1 MNWKT
6 FAIVGIL
13 ATLLI
18 AMAISKPLLAIT
30 TTSDDDKDK
39 EKDKGK
45 KEECKN
51 KISMEEAI
59 NASLKYLKENYGDF
73 NYTLIKSEAKD
84 KKYEFKFTN
93 QTHVFEIEVNAC
105 NGEIIEAKV
114 EEMKIVTKPN
124 LISQSQA
131 IDIAINFL
139 KQNFGE
145 KNYTLLKIELEGVIY
160 EIKMTDGANIYEIK
174 IDGLNGKIIK
184 FEVKGINQEIEKKM
198 ENELKV
204 EINTLSKIVKEGLK
218 IEIEKRNTVLKINFV
233 EKGNLTKTE
242 LEITLIFDKLIEF
255 NDSNLNGIFDNNDA
269 VISFINLHS
278 LNWITNVSNITDS
291 QGNLVE
297 YLIEQKANLTNQG
310 KVLLTYHIIPST
322 ETFKILEQNITVNI
336 YKVKFDVYIEKFPW
350 KNDNSLLA
358 LQLKFNNEFE
368 YKDKNLKAKFKTIGN
383 TTPFFEWGGD
393 AYADGNLVKVNATI
407 DKNQV
412 YLTYPHFTQTLKH
425 DPSLGYEVYSA
436 LGATTGTTTTATVH
450 VTVTGTETSTQT
462 ITKTTTQTI
471 TKTSPTTVTSI
482 MLSLFRDAL
491 FLIISLIIML
501 TVIIA
506 LIYRTRKIKKEL
518 GI

>member
-6 FAIVGIL
+6 LAVIGIL
-13 ATLLI
+13 ATLLV
-18 AMAISKPLLAIT
+18 ALVISKPLLAIT
-30 TTSDDDKDK
+30 TTNDKDK
-39 EKDKGK
+39 GM

-59 NASLKYLKENYGDF
+59 KVALNYLKENYGDF
-73 NYTLIKSEAKD
+73 NYVLIKSEIKGII
-84 KKYEFKFTN
+84 YEFKFTN
-93 QTHVFEIEVNAC
+93 QTHVFEIKVNAC
-105 NGEIIEAKV
+105 NGKIIEAKV
-114 EEMKIVTKPN
+114 ERMKIMPKPN

-145 KNYTLLKIELEGVIY
+145 KDYTLLKIELEGVIY
-160 EIKMTDGANIYEIK
+160 EIKVTDGTNIYEIK
-174 IDGLNGKIIK
+174 INGLNGKIIK
-184 FEVKGINQEIEKKM
+184 FEAKVINQEIEEKI

-204 EINTLSKIVKEGLK
+204 EIKTVDKIIKEGLK
-218 IEIEKRNTVLKINFV
+218 IIIEKRNTVLKINFV
-233 EKGNLTKTE
+233 EKGGLTKTE

-255 NDSNLNGIFDNNDA
+255 NDSNLNGMFDSNDS

-278 LNWITNVSNITDS
+278 LNWITEVSNITDS

-297 YLIEQKANLTNQG
+297 YLIEQRANLTNQG
-310 KVLLTYHIIPST
+310 KVLLTYHIIPLT
-322 ETFKILEQNITVNI
+322 ETFKILEQNIEVNI
-336 YKVKFDVYIEKFPW
+336 YKVKFDVYIENFPW
-350 KNDNSLLA
+350 KNDKSLLA

-368 YKDKNLKAKFKTIGN
+368 YKDKNLKVKFKAVGSV
-383 TTPFFEWGGD
+383 TPFFEWGGD

-412 YLTYPHFTQTLKH
+412 YLSYPHFTQTLKH

-436 LGATTGTTTTATVH
+436 LGTTTTTTVH
-450 VTVTGTETSTQT
+450 VTVTGTETS
-462 ITKTTTQTI
+462 TQTI

-491 FLIISLIIML
+491 FLITSLIIML

>member
-6 FAIVGIL
+6 LAVIGIL
-13 ATLLI
+13 ATLLV
-18 AMAISKPLLAIT
+18 ALVISKPLLAIT
-30 TTSDDDKDK
+30 TTSD
-39 EKDKGK
+39 KDKGM

-59 NASLKYLKENYGDF
+59 KVALNYLKENYGDF
-73 NYTLIKSEAKD
+73 NYALIKSEIKGVI
-84 KKYEFKFTN
+84 YEFEFTN
-93 QTHVFEIEVNAC
+93 QTHVFEIKVNAC
-105 NGEIIEAKV
+105 NGEIIEVKV
-114 EEMKIVTKPN
+114 ERMKIMPNPN

-145 KNYTLLKIELEGVIY
+145 KDYTLLKIELEGVIY
-160 EIKMTDGANIYEIK
+160 EIKVTDGTNIYEIK
-174 IDGLNGKIIK
+174 INGLNGKIIK
-184 FEVKGINQEIEKKM
+184 FEAKVINQEIEEKI

-204 EINTLSKIVKEGLK
+204 EIKKIDKMIREGLK
-218 IEIEKRNTVLKINFV
+218 IIIEKRNTVLKINFV
-233 EKGNLTKTE
+233 EKGGLTKTE

-255 NDSNLNGIFDNNDA
+255 NDSNLNGIFDSNDA
-269 VISFINLHS
+269 FISFINLHS
-278 LNWITNVSNITDS
+278 LNWTTEVSNITDS

-297 YLIEQKANLTNQG
+297 YLIEQRANLTNQG

-368 YKDKNLKAKFKTIGN
+368 YKDKNLKVKFKAVGSV
-383 TTPFFEWGGD
+383 TPFFEWGGD

-425 DPSLGYEVYSA
+425 DPSLGYEVYPA
-436 LGATTGTTTTATVH
+436 LGTTTGITG
-450 VTVTGTETSTQT
+450 TGTETGTQT
-462 ITKTTTQTI
+462 ITE
-471 TKTSPTTVTSI
+471 TSPTTVTGI
-482 MLSLFRDAL
+482 VLRLFRDAL
-491 FLIISLIIML
+491 FLIISLIIIL

-518 GI
+518 SI